1 MDENSGQQSSQKKRI
16 AGLSLRNIL
25 IGAVLLLLA
34 IPAIIYGGRWIHYR
48 LTRSITNDAFIE
60 ADFTYISSLVSG
72 HIQEVLVDE
81 SSKIDA
87 NQILARIRP
96 TDYKAVEA
104 ITESALNKVKQ
115 DKIRARVGVDK
126 AQTALELIK
135 REVETGIRTARAQLA
150 SAKAKFV
157 MVAKD
162 ERRLAALLDEKVI
175 SQSRYDAQKSAYD
188 QAIAAVKAGNAVLD
202 RALAQKKRIVL
213 AKKDLAVAQQKLS
226 AAKAAVEVAERQLDQ
241 AKINLSHTTIKAPL
255 SGIVARKFINPGDFV
270 GPGQPLFSI
279 YDPGNLFVI
288 ANLEETKVDGVKL
301 NCPVEIQVDAFPR
314 KMIKGKVVRI
324 TPAAAAKFALI
335 PRDVTAGEFTKVVQR
350 VPIKISLD
358 IPDDIVLSPGMSV
371 EVRIKRDE

>member
-1 MDENSGQQSSQKKRI
+1 MDEKSGQQASQKNRI
-16 AGLSLRNIL
+16 AGLSLRHVL

-87 NQILARIRP
+87 NQVLARIMP
-96 TDYKAVEA
+96 IDYKAAKA
-104 ITESALNKVKQ
+104 ITESALNKVRE

-126 AQTALELIK
+126 AQTAFELIK
-135 REVETGIRTARAQLA
+135 REVETGIRTARARLA
-150 SAKAKFV
+150 AARARLV
-157 MVAKD
+157 VVAKD
-162 ERRLAALLDEKVI
+162 EKRLAALLDEKVI

-188 QAIAAVKAGNAVLD
+188 QAIAAVKAGKAGLD

-288 ANLEETKVDGVKL
+288 ANLEETKIDGVKL
-301 NCPVEIQVDAFPR
+301 NCPVEIKVDAFPR
-314 KMIKGKVVRI
+314 NIIKGKVVRI

-350 VPIKISLD
+350 VPIKIELD
-358 IPDDIVLSPGMSV
+358 IPDDMILSPGMSV

>member
-1 MDENSGQQSSQKKRI
+1 MKTQDNNLLKKRI

-270 GPGQPLFSI
+270 GPGQPLFFI